1 MYKITEMTTVS
12 FIVIFYNLQGGFKIL
27 MYNITLNELE
37 TIFTLDYNSY
47 NSLAKLEKLIPRHK
61 LTILEKGETLIY
73 QKDPINYF
81 YFLLNGRL
89 SAVNQI
95 TWNTDNVIDYLEP
108 LDMVGLIEYL
118 NHINFYT
125 AYVVADTKS
134 IVYKIRK
141 DVFEQMLQT
150 NTSLCYKTL
159 FLLGK
164 IAGSNMHR
172 AEARRLFHPLDM
184 LGHYLF
190 LESRAHLPYV
200 CPITRSMLAE
210 KLHINLRSLYRYL
223 DTLNT
228 MNYIEIKHGKI
239 CINSDNFEKLESRYG
254 NVIL

>member
-1 MYKITEMTTVS
+1 MTLVM
-12 FIVIFYNLQGGFKIL
+12 FIVIFHNLQGGFLIL
-27 MYNITLNELE
+27 MCNITLKELE
-37 TIFTLDYNSY
+37 TIFNLDYNSY
-47 NSLAKLEKLIPRHK
+47 NSITKLQKLIPRNK
-61 LTILEKGETLIY
+61 LMIIEKGDTLIY

-95 TWNTDNVIDYLEP
+95 TWNSDNVIDYLEP

-125 AYVVADTKS
+125 AYVVADTKA
-134 IVYKIRK
+134 VLYKIRK
-141 DVFEQMLQT
+141 DLFEQIIKN
-150 NTSLCYKTL
+150 NTDLCYKTL

-190 LESRAHLPYV
+190 LESQAHLPYV
-200 CPITRSMLAE
+200 CPITRNILAE
-210 KLHINLRSLYRYL
+210 KLHINLRTLYRYL
-223 DTLNT
+223 NTLHS
-228 MNYIEIKHGKI
+228 MDYIEIKHGKI
-239 CINSDNFEKLESRYG
+239 CISHENFKKLESRYG